1 MNVPS
6 LNKKTAFV
14 IGNGK
19 SRENVQLENLRN
31 YGTVFGC
38 NALYRDW
45 YPDYLVAIDPGMIGE
60 IENSDFPKERFIVPP
75 LDEQYEPPE
84 IYNLPTNAST
94 PRSNAGMNAM
104 LEAIRREHNIL
115 YCLGFDFILEG
126 EKSIENIY
134 KGSKNYEPHTQSN
147 TSDNYFRVRYCDWFV
162 NQHDD
167 VKFVFVVPD
176 NIATKKLESKNIIGM
191 KVSTFNN
198 KIKGTS

>member
-1 MNVPS
+1 MS
-6 LNKKTAFV
+6 DNKIAFI

-19 SRENVQLENLRN
+19 SRQAIDLSSLVGK
-31 YGTVFGC
+31 GTIFGC
-38 NALYRDW
+38 NALYRNFSKS
-45 YPDYLVAIDPGMIGE
+45 DYLVAIDDRMIKELLEITLDDKHPSIGE
-60 IENSDFPKERFIVPP
+60 VII
-75 LDEQYEPPE
+75 PPE
-84 IYNLPTNAST
+84 DERWESAEYSPNRR
-94 PRSNAGMNAM
+94 RSNAGMNAM

-134 KGSKNYEPHTQSN
+134 KGSKNYEPSTQST

-176 NIATKKLESKNIIGM
+176 DVATKPMESKNIIGM
-191 KVSTFNN
+191 KMSTFNN
-198 KIKGTS
+198 KID

>member
-1 MNVPS
+1 MS
-6 LNKKTAFV
+6 DNKIAFI

-19 SRENVQLENLRN
+19 SRQAIDLSSLVGK
-31 YGTVFGC
+31 GTIFGC
-38 NALYRDW
+38 NALYRNFSKS
-45 YPDYLVAIDPGMIGE
+45 DYLVAIDDRMIKELLEITLDDKHPSIGE
-60 IENSDFPKERFIVPP
+60 VII
-75 LDEQYEPPE
+75 PPE
-84 IYNLPTNAST
+84 DERWESAEYSPNRR
-94 PRSNAGMNAM
+94 RSNAGMNAM

-134 KGSKNYEPHTQSN
+134 KGSKNYEPSTQST

-162 NQHDD
+162 NQHDS

-176 NIATKKLESKNIIGM
+176 NVATKKLESKNIIGM
-191 KVSTFNN
+191 KMSTFNN

>member
-1 MNVPS
+1 MS
-6 LNKKTAFV
+6 DNKIAFIV
-14 IGNGK
+14 GNGK
-19 SRENVQLENLRN
+19 SRHAIDLASLVGK
-31 YGTVFGC
+31 GTIFGC
-38 NALYRDW
+38 NALYRDFNNF
-45 YPDYLVAIDPGMIGE
+45 DYLVSIDDRMI
-60 IENSDFPKERFIVPP
+60 KELSSIAT
-75 LDEQYEPPE
+75 YEPHILSRGQMIIPPE
-84 IYNLPTNAST
+84 DERWESAEYSPQRR
-94 PRSNAGMNAM
+94 RSNAGMNAM

-147 TSDNYFRVRYCDWFV
+147 TSDNYFRVRYCDWFA

>member
-1 MNVPS
+1 MS
-6 LNKKTAFV
+6 DNKIAFI

-19 SRENVQLENLRN
+19 SRQAVDLSSLVGK
-31 YGTVFGC
+31 GTIFGC
-38 NALYRDW
+38 NALYREFEEF
-45 YPDYLVAIDPGMIGE
+45 DYLVAIDDRMI
-60 IENSDFPKERFIVPP
+60 KELSSIAT
-75 LDEQYEPPE
+75 YEPHILSQGQKIIPPE
-84 IYNLPTNAST
+84 DERWESAEYSSQRR
-94 PRSNAGMNAM
+94 RSNAGMNAM

-134 KGSKNYEPHTQSN
+134 KGSKNYEPSTQST

-162 NQHDD
+162 NQHDS

-176 NIATKKLESKNIIGM
+176 NVATKKLESKNIIGM
-191 KVSTFNN
+191 KMSTFNN